1 MVSLKRFPL
10 SVILFELMDKDW
22 FKSLEVEVDWR
33 PVSYS
38 PLVEFRASAQEHE
51 EELPLPCTA
60 AAADQEGA
68 RKRRLRLHSQLF

>member
-1 MVSLKRFPL
+1 MVLLKHFPL

-22 FKSLEVEVDWR
+22 FKSLEAEVDWR

-38 PLVEFRASAQEHE
+38 PLVEVQASAQEHE
-51 EELPLPCTA
+51 EELPFLCTA

-68 RKRRLRLHSQLF
+68 RKRWLRLHF